1 MIKKKFL
8 NQKLLMT
15 LKIKKFFLLVYLI
28 SKNRFNFK
36 KTNAEIKERI
46 NILYKELNFLI
57 KSAKRENESGPLFL
71 LLEKEENE

>member
-1 MIKKKFL
+1 
-8 NQKLLMT
+8 MT